1 MKGEWAGGM
10 SWRVGVGGGKNG
22 GECGREGGEQG
33 GEGGEQLEVL
43 AEQVGTQ
50 SLLR

>member
-1 MKGEWAGGM
+1 M

-22 GECGREGGEQG
+22 GECGREGEGRG

-43 AEQVGTQ
+43 AEQVGEA
-50 SLLR
+50 SGMVGK